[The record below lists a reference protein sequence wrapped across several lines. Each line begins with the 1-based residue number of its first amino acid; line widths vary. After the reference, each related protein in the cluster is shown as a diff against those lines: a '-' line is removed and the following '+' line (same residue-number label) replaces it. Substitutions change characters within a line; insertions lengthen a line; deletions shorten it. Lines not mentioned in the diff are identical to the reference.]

1 MPTAPVR
8 NKVDFTENTD
18 TEALRLGVRV
28 PEDELLPAW
37 LKEPPTPTS
46 GSLVPGSR
54 FPEEAWV
61 HAAFMLARGAS
72 FLQVARSMGCS
83 RTTLWRAY
91 YGSIDFRTRIWWER
105 KILEREARAQLGSL
119 TDMVSQQIRH
129 AVSSGDMATVRW
141 LADRMDFFNQL
152 GRSRPLPDSP
162 EQDRET
168 PIEPIAG
175 ALPAPAAHDPPAAL
189 IAHLPESDGPRGQFP
204 WTATGIEDQPD
215 FLTVDT
221 RRTR

>member
-1 MPTAPVR
+1 MVMRPVR
-8 NKVDFTENTD
+8 NKVDFNEHTD
-18 TEALRLGVRV
+18 TEALRLGVLT

-37 LKEPPTPTS
+37 LKEPPAPKS

-61 HAAFMLARGAS
+61 HAALMLARGSS

-141 LADRMDFFNQL
+141 LADRMDFFHQL
-152 GRSRPLPDSP
+152 AAQRPLPETP
-162 EQDRET
+162 EHDRET
-168 PIEPIAG
+168 PIEPVCG
-175 ALPAPAAHDPPAAL
+175 ALPPPAANDPPAAF
-189 IAHLPESDGPRGQFP
+189 IAHLPESAGPRGQFP
-204 WTATGIEDQPD
+204 WTDTMIEDQPD
-215 FLTVDT
+215 FLTIDT
-221 RRTR
+221 RRGP